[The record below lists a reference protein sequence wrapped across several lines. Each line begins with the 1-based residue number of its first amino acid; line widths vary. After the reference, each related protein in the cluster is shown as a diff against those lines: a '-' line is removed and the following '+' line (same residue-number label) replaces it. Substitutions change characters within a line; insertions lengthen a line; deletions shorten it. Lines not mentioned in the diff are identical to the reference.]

1 MDSMSSLKR
10 ATKMLTQALQ
20 DPKYSHGQ
28 YVEILKRRHQI
39 KKLRQN
45 LQNYERATLGFGY
58 TIDPTIF
65 EQPVGETSDSD
76 SESGGDD
83 GVCSESQQPEQPG
96 EPEDLGTTEVLHS
109 T

>member
-1 MDSMSSLKR
+1 MSSLKR
-10 ATKMLTQALQ
+10 ATQMLTKALQ

-65 EQPVGETSDSD
+65 EEPVSETNISDSG
-76 SESGGDD
+76 SGGDD